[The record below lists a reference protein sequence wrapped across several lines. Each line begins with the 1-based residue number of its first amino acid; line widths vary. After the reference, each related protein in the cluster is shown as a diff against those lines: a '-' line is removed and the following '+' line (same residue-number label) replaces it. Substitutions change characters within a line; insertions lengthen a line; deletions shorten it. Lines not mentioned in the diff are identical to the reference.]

1 MTTRH
6 KKGRKEYCNECKKRF
21 NASTIWNSKCGRCR
35 KKLKQMNKTKKEYNN
50 KRFKMKKEEIIKKI
64 KNNEYSFESENI
76 ISIDRTNIILEIKN
90 LLDEEI

>member
-1 MTTRH
+1 
-6 KKGRKEYCNECKKRF
+6 
-21 NASTIWNSKCGRCR
+21 
-35 KKLKQMNKTKKEYNN
+35 
-50 KRFKMKKEEIIKKI
+50 MKKEEIIKKI